1 MDTSSLTYK
10 DIDQLEKSLADP
22 DFKKSYTYDEI
33 IIRLLIQVLRNNRW
47 LADQIANSDMRARLA
62 FGEATEANEL
72 VNKNQK
78 DIKFLLGIKYNYK
91 NKTGGINV

>member
-10 DIDQLEKSLADP
+10 DIDQLEKTLADP
-22 DFKKSYTYDEI
+22 TFKELEYSQEY

-47 LADQIANSDMRARLA
+47 LADQIASSDMRARLA